1 VGFGVLIINMD
12 GSWLVGFTGFAGI
25 NSKLFPEL
33 LAIKHGQTVA

>member
-1 VGFGVLIINMD
+1 MD
-12 GSWLVGFTGFAGI
+12 GSWLVGITGFAGI